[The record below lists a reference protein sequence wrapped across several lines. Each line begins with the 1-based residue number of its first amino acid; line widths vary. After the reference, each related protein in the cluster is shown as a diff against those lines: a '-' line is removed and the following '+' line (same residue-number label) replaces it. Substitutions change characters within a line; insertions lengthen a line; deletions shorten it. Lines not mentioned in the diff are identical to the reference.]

1 MVPWMNDVG
10 VVEVLKRLL
19 LNRECLLSFVH
30 YRLRCS
36 HMSVIR
42 QGYARVTAPNVIPEQ
57 VVSLSNAIV

>member
-19 LNRECLLSFVH
+19 LYGECLLSFVH
-30 YRLRCS
+30 NRLRCS

-42 QGYARVTAPNVIPEQ
+42 QGYTRVTAPNVIPEQ
-57 VVSLSNAIV
+57 VVSLSNAMV